1 MSTTSPH
8 FAKNVFFACIDDR
21 LTESHLKT
29 IIKIGGAFYAAV
41 AGGGL
46 AFLAPDTQETALK
59 QVALSYKINRI
70 NNVYLESHTNCGAYA
85 LSGATFQSE
94 AEELDRLYADL
105 DQAAEK
111 IQATLR
117 EAGAEPGEV
126 TVNVSVVDPNGQ
138 VQPRRDHAHTA
149 SSFRDTSH

>member
-21 LTESHLKT
+21 LTESHLKQ

-46 AFLAPDTQETALK
+46 AFLAPDTKETALK
-59 QVALSYKINRI
+59 QVALSYQINHI

-85 LSGATFQSE
+85 LSGATFQNE
-94 AEELDRLYADL
+94 TEELDRLYTDL
-105 DQAAEK
+105 DEAAAK
-111 IQATLR
+111 IQSALLD
-117 EAGAEPGEV
+117 AGAGPGEV
-126 TVNVSVVDPNGQ
+126 TVHVSVVSPDGI
-138 VQPRRDHAHTA
+138 VQPRPHHAHTA
-149 SSFRDTSH
+149 S